1 MYRRWGVTA
10 IRELLLK
17 FKRTFVSKNFIE
29 FCVLGVINTL
39 NDAIF
44 SSVYNWFGLQNNIAA
59 VLGYFTAL
67 TIAFFFSCFF
77 IFKRKPSLNRYV
89 KFLISYIPNFIIFFL
104 VTFITINT
112 MGLPQFWGTILAAVA
127 GGPITFV
134 IMKVYAFGKK

>member
-1 MYRRWGVTA
+1 MTA

>member
-1 MYRRWGVTA
+1 MENEAV
-10 IRELLLK
+10 
-17 FKRTFVSKNFIE
+17 VSKNFIE

>member
-1 MYRRWGVTA
+1 MTA

-17 FKRTFVSKNFIE
+17 IKRTFVNKKFIE
-29 FCVLGVINTL
+29 FCVLGVINTI